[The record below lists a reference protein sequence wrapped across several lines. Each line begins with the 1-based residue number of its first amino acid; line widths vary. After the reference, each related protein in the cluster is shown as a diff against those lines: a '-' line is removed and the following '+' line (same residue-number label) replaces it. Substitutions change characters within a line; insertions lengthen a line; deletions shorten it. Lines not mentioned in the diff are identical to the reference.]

1 MCRFYIKKSHC
12 KGGFLMIKNVL
23 ETEILLIQQILFLKR
38 EIVLSYD
45 KGAIPK
51 PYIIVAEP

>member
-1 MCRFYIKKSHC
+1 
-12 KGGFLMIKNVL
+12 MIKNVL

-38 EIVLSYD
+38 EIVPSYD

-51 PYIIVAEP
+51 PYTIVAEL